1 MNYHQKT
8 IRVLA
13 ISGSL
18 RKGSLNTALL
28 HAAQELAPEGMSI
41 DIYEDLGKIPP
52 YNDDVR
58 TVEFPVSVLDLR
70 DLVRRADALIFA
82 TPEYNR
88 SFPGVLKNAID
99 WVSRPPT
106 PPFDGKPALVTGAG
120 PGALGT
126 ALANYQLRQVL
137 SVLNVHVVPGLEV
150 LVGGA
155 AAKFDAEGGLIDE
168 PTREVLC
175 KALVNLKHLTASTAY
190 LASLR
195 A

>member
-1 MNYHQKT
+1 MTDTKT

-18 RKGSLNTALL
+18 RKAALNTALL
-28 HAAQELAPEGMSI
+28 RAAQDLAPEGMSI
-41 DIYEDLGKIPP
+41 DLYEDLASIPA
-52 YNDDVR
+52 YDDDIR
-58 TVEFPVSVLDLR
+58 LAGFPPAVEALR
-70 DLVRRADALIFA
+70 DRVRNADALIFA

-88 SFPGVLKNAID
+88 SFSGVLKNAID
-99 WVSRPPT
+99 WVSRPPIQ
-106 PPFDGKPALVTGAG
+106 PFDGKPALVTGAG
-120 PGALGT
+120 PGLLGT

-155 AAKFDAEGGLIDE
+155 MDKFDAEGRLTHE
-168 PTREVLC
+168 PTREALV
-175 KALVNLKHLTASTAY
+175 KALTALGHLATTAAH
-190 LASLR
+190 LAKLR

>member
-1 MNYHQKT
+1 MMSDET

-18 RKGSLNTALL
+18 RKAAFNTALL

-41 DIYEDLGKIPP
+41 EIYADLASIPP
-52 YNDDVR
+52 YDDDIRV
-58 TVEFPVSVLDLR
+58 VGYPPVVAALR
-70 DLVRRADALIFA
+70 DRVRAADALIFA

-99 WVSRPPT
+99 WVSRPPAQ
-106 PPFDGKPALVTGAG
+106 PLDGKPAAVMGAG

-126 ALANYQLRQVL
+126 ALANYHFRQVL

-150 LVGGA
+150 LVSGA
-155 AAKFDAEGGLIDE
+155 ANKFDDQGRLLDE
-168 PTREVLC
+168 STREFLTKSLV
-175 KALVNLKHLTASTAY
+175 ALMRLTKRLKHDPGL
-190 LASLR
+190 
-195 A
+195 